1 MSCHLREYREYLGLA
16 NRHFDSLIQNTDASL
31 EILAS
36 ITGSFQTVK
45 DQTNASRLQ
54 CEDLMEEKRRFLLL
68 EKDLAEN
75 LQYYS
80 YLEPITKQLNAP
92 GAGHFVRSR
101 EFSDMLINLDSCIN
115 YMESH
120 VDASI
125 PIKLEA
131 NC

>member
-1 MSCHLREYREYLGLA
+1 MSCRLREYRETLGLA
-16 NRHFDSLIQNTDASL
+16 NRHLDSLIQNTDASL

-80 YLEPITKQLNAP
+80 YLEPIAKRLNAP
-92 GAGHFVRSR
+92 GAGYFVRSR
-101 EFSDMLINLDSCIN
+101 EFSDMLINLDNCIN

-120 VDASI
+120 VNASI
-125 PIKLEA
+125 TIMLET
-131 NC
+131 NR